1 MAMSSETVATFFSV
15 VLLASLA
22 AVAVAVLRSDSRSAL
37 ANSALPF
44 AAAIAVGA
52 TAGSLYFSEIA
63 DFVPCELCW
72 FQRIA
77 MYPLAVILSIAAFRK
92 DRTIFVYALPLAA
105 AGLAISI
112 YHIQLQAFPDQSSF
126 CAFDN
131 PCTAT
136 WVEGLGWMTI
146 PQMAGASFALIIALA
161 TIDLLNTRRES
172 P

>member
-1 MAMSSETVATFFSV
+1 MSSETLATFFSV
-15 VLLASLA
+15 VLLASIVAVVVAALRPGTRSELAASALPLA
-22 AVAVAVLRSDSRSAL
+22 AVV
-37 ANSALPF
+37 
-44 AAAIAVGA
+44 AVGA

-77 MYPLAVILSIAAFRK
+77 MYPMAVILPIAAFRN
-92 DRTIFVYALPLAA
+92 DRTVFVYALPLALI
-105 AGLAISI
+105 GLAISI

-136 WVEGLGWMTI
+136 WVEGLGFITI
-146 PQMAGASFALIIALA
+146 PQMAGASFALIAILA
-161 TIDLLNTRRES
+161 TLDRATTRRES